1 MRKMLEALGVGV
13 FLCVCLCFC
22 FKICDQRCTCH
33 AGRFTL
39 RHWRFHNIWT
49 ASMLRLR
56 KCIWNFYRGLCKVVL
71 GFACRWGFTLGCR
84 WSFTLGRIF
93 CVRAQC
99 YRRTAALS
107 ASLAYWELFVWILLS
122 CLPCFGQRA
131 VWCAIVRHPAWWF
144 SQRVLL
150 WILHRR
156 WVIYCAVVALI
167 KLFLALVQRCFSA
180 EPEVI
185 VWLSLLMTFAGCI
198 EFDCY

>member
-1 MRKMLEALGVGV
+1 MLHLRNKLLLLTFVLLSKIYKLILAPLVACYMRKMLEALGVGV

-107 ASLAYWELFVWILLS
+107 ASLAY
-122 CLPCFGQRA
+122 
-131 VWCAIVRHPAWWF
+131 
-144 SQRVLL
+144 
-150 WILHRR
+150 
-156 WVIYCAVVALI
+156 
-167 KLFLALVQRCFSA
+167 
-180 EPEVI
+180 
-185 VWLSLLMTFAGCI
+185 
-198 EFDCY
+198 